1 MKQIT
6 FTILSLL
13 LFACNNSI
21 DETADRNAILELLQ
35 QERTAH
41 FTKDADLFVSGFA
54 PGLYMINK
62 GKADTASPSDYKQK
76 IQAYFDAV
84 KFIKWD
90 DIAEPIIQFSDDHS
104 MAYAII
110 QKQVILETK
119 DSTGKPVNDTTDFA
133 WTSIYRKQN
142 NEWKLECNTST
153 NK

>member
-6 FTILSLL
+6 FTILLL
-13 LFACNNSI
+13 FLFACNKRI
-21 DETADRNAILELLQ
+21 DESADSNAILALLQ

-62 GKADTASPSDYKQK
+62 GKVESASPLEYKQK

-84 KFIKWD
+84 QFIKWD
-90 DIAEPIIQFSDDHS
+90 DAAQPVIKFSDDHS
-104 MAYAII
+104 IAYAII
-110 QKQVILETK
+110 QKQVILATK
-119 DSTGKPVNDTTDFA
+119 DSTGKAVTDTTDFA